1 MCYVSVGYARNKLS
15 DKEHISVFPLSFNKL
30 FSRGEI
36 HWFEM
41 GGVISPV
48 LYTRIYDTA
57 YGSKKYAQW
66 TVFPGISVGYRRHIF
81 DSSLSWTYKLNGYIL
96 FNKYLPDGMI
106 PHFGVTVGKCF

>member
-15 DKEHISVFPLSFNKL
+15 DKKHISVFPLSFNKL